1 MKDESSSSA
10 RATLPWGT
18 VAFLGVDD
26 FLDGSDGWFGC
37 SHAGRPIKYRSH
49 IDGAEISGECSCIIW
64 FLPSRGSDEPSKRTG
79 SYP

>member
-1 MKDESSSSA
+1 MNP
-10 RATLPWGT
+10 LPPREQCCHGALWR
-18 VAFLGVDD
+18 FLGVDD

-64 FLPSRGSDEPSKRTG
+64 YLPSRGSEEPSKRTG
-79 SYP
+79 SHP